1 MCVWFHK
8 FLDVFWGLI
17 GYFRWYTSW
26 KRCVSQEAS
35 EVTRPGPIDNHDII
49 DSESDASDPQLLK
62 NLEEA
67 VDYVLVPEQ
76 VWKKLVEWWLIVS
89 SVLHK

>member
-1 MCVWFHK
+1 M
-8 FLDVFWGLI
+8 DVCFERLI
-17 GYFRWYTSW
+17 GYICRWYASW
-26 KRCVSQEAS
+26 KRCVNQITEEISSGKAS

-76 VWKKLVEWWLIVS
+76 VWNKLVEW
-89 SVLHK
+89 